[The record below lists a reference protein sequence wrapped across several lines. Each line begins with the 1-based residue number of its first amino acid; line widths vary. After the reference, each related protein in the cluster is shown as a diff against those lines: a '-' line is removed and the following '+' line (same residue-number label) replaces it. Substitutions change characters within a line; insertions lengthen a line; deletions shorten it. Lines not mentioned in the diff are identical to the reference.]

1 MTEYVQNITA
11 ISMPQ
16 GLDWVWIL
24 LIILVIFGGRK
35 LPDLARNLGKGM
47 SQFKKGLSDIED
59 TKDEIVNE
67 IKKNRTIRQAATIRK
82 SQFDF
87 TESQLFTFPGPG

>member
-1 MTEYVQNITA
+1 MMA

-35 LPDLARNLGKGM
+35 LPDLARNLGKGL
-47 SQFKKGLSDIED
+47 SQFKKGLNDVSE
-59 TKDEIVNE
+59 TKDDIVNE
-67 IKKNRTIRQAATIRK
+67 IKKVPDNNTGNNDSTK
-82 SQFDF
+82 
-87 TESQLFTFPGPG
+87 TV

>member
-1 MTEYVQNITA
+1 MA

-24 LIILVIFGGRK
+24 LIVLVIFGGRK

-47 SQFKKGLSDIED
+47 SEFKKGLNEVQNEVQD
-59 TKDEIVNE
+59 TKDDIVNE
-67 IKKNRTIRQAATIRK
+67 IKKAPTNDDSKKTV
-82 SQFDF
+82 
-87 TESQLFTFPGPG
+87 

>member
-1 MTEYVQNITA
+1 MA

-24 LIILVIFGGRK
+24 LIVLVIFGGKK

-47 SQFKKGLSDIED
+47 SEFKKGLNEVQNEVQN
-59 TKDEIVNE
+59 TKDDIVNE
-67 IKKNRTIRQAATIRK
+67 IKKAPTNDDSKKTV
-82 SQFDF
+82 
-87 TESQLFTFPGPG
+87 

>member
-1 MTEYVQNITA
+1 MQNVMA
-11 ISMPQ
+11 IQMPQ

-24 LIILVIFGGRK
+24 LIVLVIFGGKK

-47 SQFKKGLSDIED
+47 SEFKKGLNEVQNEVQN

-67 IKKNRTIRQAATIRK
+67 IKKAPTNDDSKKTV
-82 SQFDF
+82 
-87 TESQLFTFPGPG
+87 

>member
-1 MTEYVQNITA
+1 MTEYAQNIMA

-24 LIILVIFGGRK
+24 LIVLVIFGGKK

-47 SQFKKGLSDIED
+47 SEFKKGLNEVQN

-67 IKKNRTIRQAATIRK
+67 IKKAPTDDDSKKTV
-82 SQFDF
+82 
-87 TESQLFTFPGPG
+87 

>member
-1 MTEYVQNITA
+1 MA

-24 LIILVIFGGRK
+24 LIVLVIFGGRK

-47 SQFKKGLSDIED
+47 SEFKKGLNEVQNEVQN
-59 TKDEIVNE
+59 TKDDIVNE
-67 IKKNRTIRQAATIRK
+67 IKKAPTNDDSKKTV
-82 SQFDF
+82 
-87 TESQLFTFPGPG
+87 